1 MQNNNLLDEHEKW
14 MSLCIELAKQALQR
28 GNPPVGSIIVKEGI
42 VLGQGIEAGKTKK
55 DVTCHAEIEAVRDAV
70 SKNELNDLSG
80 CTLYSTHEP
89 CLMCSY
95 VIRHYKISFVVSG
108 TSVPFIGGS
117 SSPYPLL
124 KIGDISIWA
133 DPPQIIE
140 GVLKE
145 ACQALSK
152 AYVDRNIKQK

>member
-1 MQNNNLLDEHEKW
+1 
-14 MSLCIELAKQALQR
+14 MSLCIELAKEALQT
-28 GNPPVGSIIVKEGI
+28 GNAPVGSIIVKEGI
-42 VLGQGIEAGKTKK
+42 MLGQGIEAAKTKK
-55 DVTCHAEIEAVRDAV
+55 DITFHAEIEAIRD
-70 SKNELNDLSG
+70 SLTKNKLVDLNG

-95 VIRHYKISFVVSG
+95 VIRHYKISLVVSG
-108 TSVPFIGGS
+108 TSVPFIGGF

-124 KIGDISIWA
+124 KIGDISIWT